1 MKSPYDAIVEV
12 MRNNL
17 DKQSENQRNNF
28 NNIDKYMIW
37 IVGFS
42 SGAVA
47 LIVSNLT
54 SFNKIFPH
62 QLIKLLLF
70 LLFISILCGILFRY
84 LLYKYQMQYQNREMF
99 VYGAFSDMDVMSV
112 DAESIEAENDIYK
125 ILNALKIDFDVDFM
139 YMAKD
144 YKDAPEAIK
153 IGTLN
158 FLKERHK
165 QLSIATK
172 ESLQSGLDYILDT
185 YAKAYGMSKDEF
197 QKQMSGG
204 NLQKLHLY
212 RKLTNIA
219 FWLSCGSFLVVVI
232 LLAIYY

>member
-1 MKSPYDAIVEV
+1 MKSPYEAIVEL
-12 MRNNL
+12 MHNNL

-28 NNIDKYMIW
+28 SNIDKYMIW

-62 QLIKLLLF
+62 PLIKLLLF

-84 LLYKYQMQYQNREMF
+84 LLYKYQEQYQNREMF
-99 VYGAFSDMDVMSV
+99 VYGAFSNMDAMTV
-112 DAESIEAENDIYK
+112 DADSVENENDIYK
-125 ILNALKIDFDVDFM
+125 ILNSLKIDFDIDFM
-139 YMAKD
+139 YMSKD
-144 YKDAPEAIK
+144 YNEAPETIK
-153 IGTLN
+153 IATLN

-165 QLSIATK
+165 QASIYTK
-172 ESLQSGLDYILDT
+172 KSYQLGLDYVIDT
-185 YAKAYGMSKDEF
+185 LSKAYGISKDKI
-197 QKQMSGG
+197 QKIIDEGD
-204 NLQKLHLY
+204 LQKLHLY

-219 FWLSCGSFLVVVI
+219 FWFCCGSFLLVII
-232 LLAIYY
+232 LLALFY

>member
-17 DKQSENQRNNF
+17 DKQSENQKSNF

-37 IVGFS
+37 IVGLS

-62 QLIKLLLF
+62 PLIKLLLF

-84 LLYKYQMQYQNREMF
+84 LLYKYQIQYQNREMY
-99 VYGAFSDMDVMSV
+99 VYGAFSNMDVMSV
-112 DAESIEAENDIYK
+112 DAESIETENDIYK

-144 YKDAPEAIK
+144 YNEAPEAIK
-153 IGTLN
+153 IETLN

-165 QLSIATK
+165 QFSIYTK
-172 ESLQSGLDYILDT
+172 KSLQLGLDYTIDT
-185 YAKAYGMSKDEF
+185 LSKAYGISKDKI
-197 QKQMSGG
+197 QKLINEGD
-204 NLQKLHLY
+204 LQKLHLY
-212 RKLTNIA
+212 IKLTNIA
-219 FWLSCGSFLVVVI
+219 FWGCCGSFLLVVI